1 MSRGMALLDL
11 TVPGDPVAKQRPRF
25 ANGRAYTPAKTSN
38 AELVI
43 KTLAKS
49 DRRGRPPTLAPVGV
63 ALEFYCATKD
73 RKDADNLAKTVL
85 DALNKVIYFDDQQVS
100 ELFVR
105 VHRGVGR
112 SKARTEVFVWI
123 LPEH

>member
-1 MSRGMALLDL
+1 MALLEM

-25 ANGRAYTPAKTSN
+25 GNGRTYTPKETVN

-43 KTLAKS
+43 ATLAKNKV
-49 DRRGRPPTLAPVGV
+49 RGRPPATGIVGL

-73 RKDADNLAKTVL
+73 RKDADNLAKTVM
-85 DALNKVIYFDDQQVS
+85 DALNKVVYVDDRQIE

-112 SKARTEVFVWI
+112 AAARTEVFLWSLDAVS
-123 LPEH
+123 